1 MSKTVE
7 VPEGYVIVAAVL
19 LLFSIA
25 VTGLY
30 LAGSEGTGMVEDLM
44 AQDGSDNSF
53 VDISDKIE
61 DNPSLRRYG
70 LASVKVQGATRIF
83 VTGYGGPNALMKW
96 EEGSL
101 VSDTPENLKYPDTNA
116 IGAAG
121 CDIDGDGQE
130 EIYVLTTGDQYGGRK
145 DTRDRLYDLQ
155 NGSWVDL
162 FEDSSVTNRYSG
174 RSVACHYSPQ
184 GYSFFVARYAGPM
197 QMITMND
204 DSLEDIAPRYNMDKT
219 TGGRSIVNVPRNG
232 SVDLF
237 VGNERGQNFYYNRTR
252 DGYEEIAEEL
262 GLADVSLPVRGVTV
276 YDRGEDGD
284 LDLVVSNW
292 NSENKIYKRGSEGFT
307 DVASKDFSSRGPARS
322 LMAED
327 FDNDGDTS
335 IYLNNIASRQ
345 KAPNRFFNSRGE
357 EIPIG
362 DASEPQGL
370 GTGATVTDINGDDT
384 LEMVLA
390 HGETGSQPLTMYKI
404 PNDNPSLRIQP
415 LWKSGAPARNAL
427 VKVDGKVKSV
437 DGGSGYLNQME
448 PWAHFGSISAPVN
461 VTVTFPDGRE
471 VSRQVEGDAVRI
483 SHPEG

>member
-1 MSKTVE
+1 MSGNVE
-7 VPEGYVIVAAVL
+7 IKERYILAVAVL
-19 LLFSIA
+19 LLFSVA
-25 VTGLY
+25 VSGLY
-30 LAGSEGTGMVEDLM
+30 FAGSEDTDMGENLM
-44 AQDGSDNSF
+44 DENISDQSF

-70 LASVKVQGATRIF
+70 LASVKVQGETRIF

-96 EEGSL
+96 ENGSL
-101 VSDTPENLKYPDTNA
+101 VSDTPENLKDSDTNA

-155 NGSWVDL
+155 DGSWVDL
-162 FEDSSVTNRYSG
+162 FEDSTVTNRYSG

-197 QMITMND
+197 QMIVMND
-204 DSLEDIAPRYNMDKT
+204 DSLEDIAPRYDMDRT

-237 VGNERGQNFYYNRTR
+237 VGNERGQNFYYSRTG
-252 DGYEEIAEEL
+252 DGYEEIAGEL
-262 GLADVSLPVRGVTV
+262 GLADVSLPARGVTV
-276 YDRGEDGD
+276 YDREEDGD
-284 LDLVVSNW
+284 LDLAVSNW
-292 NSENKIYKRGSEGFT
+292 NSENKIYRRGSGGFT
-307 DVASKDFSSRGPARS
+307 DVTSEDFSRRGPARS

-327 FDNDGDTS
+327 FDNDGNTS

-357 EIPIG
+357 KIPIG
-362 DASEPQGL
+362 EASEPQGL
-370 GTGATVTDINGDDT
+370 GTGATITDINGDGT
-384 LEMVLA
+384 LEMILA
-390 HGETGSQPLTMYKI
+390 HGETGSQPLTMYNI

-448 PWAHFGSISAPVN
+448 PWTHFGNVSAPVK
-461 VTVTFPDGRE
+461 VTVIFPDGRE
-471 VSRQVEGDAVRI
+471 VSRQVEEDTKIRD
-483 SHPEG
+483 PEG

>member
-1 MSKTVE
+1 MSETVE
-7 VPEGYVIVAAVL
+7 VPEGYVILAAVL

-70 LASVKVQGATRIF
+70 LASVKVRGETRIF

-96 EEGSL
+96 EDGSL
-101 VSDTPENLKYPDTNA
+101 VSDTPENLKDSETNA

-197 QMITMND
+197 QMITVND
-204 DSLEDIAPRYNMDKT
+204 NSLEDIAPRYNMDRT

-237 VGNERGQNFYYNRTR
+237 VGNERGQNFYYNQTG
-252 DGYEEIAEEL
+252 DGYEEIAGKL
-262 GLADVSLPVRGVTV
+262 GLADISLPARGVTV

-284 LDLVVSNW
+284 LDLAVSNW
-292 NSENKIYKRGSEGFT
+292 NSENKIYSRGSEGFT
-307 DVASKDFSSRGPARS
+307 DVTPEDFSRRGPARS

-327 FDNDGDTS
+327 FDNDGKTS

-362 DASEPQGL
+362 EASEPQGL
-370 GTGATVTDINGDDT
+370 GTGATVTDINGDST
-384 LEMVLA
+384 LEMILA

-404 PNDNPSLRIQP
+404 PNENPSLRIQP

-448 PWAHFGSISAPVN
+448 PWAHFGNVSTPVK

-471 VSRQVEGDAVRI
+471 ISRQVEEDTKIR
-483 SHPEG
+483 HPEG

>member
-1 MSKTVE
+1 MSETIE
-7 VPEGYVIVAAVL
+7 IPEKYVIVSAVL
-19 LLFSIA
+19 LFFSVA

-30 LAGSEGTGMVEDLM
+30 LAGFEGTGMGENLM
-44 AQDGSDNSF
+44 DQNGSSTSF

-70 LASVKVQGATRIF
+70 LASVKIQDETKIF

-96 EEGSL
+96 EDGSL
-101 VSDTPENLKYPDTNA
+101 VSDTPENLKDPDTNA

-145 DTRDRLYDLQ
+145 DTKDRLYDLQ

-162 FEDSSVTNRYSG
+162 LKNSSATNRYSG

-197 QMITMND
+197 QMITMKDNTVQ
-204 DSLEDIAPRYNMDKT
+204 DIASEYSMDRT

-237 VGNERGQNFYYNRTR
+237 VGNERGQNFYYNRAG
-252 DGYEEIAEEL
+252 DGYEEVAEQL
-262 GLADVSLPVRGVTV
+262 GLADASLPARGVTV

-284 LDLVVSNW
+284 LDLAVSNW
-292 NSENKIYKRGSEGFT
+292 NSKNKIYSRESDGFT
-307 DVASKDFSSRGPARS
+307 DVTPEDFSRKGPARS

-327 FDNDGDTS
+327 FDNDGNTS

-370 GTGATVTDINGDDT
+370 GTGATVADINKDGT
-384 LEMVLA
+384 LELVLA
-390 HGETGSQPLTMYKI
+390 HGETGSQPLTMYRI
-404 PNDNPSLRIQP
+404 PNDRSYLRIQP

-427 VKVDGKVKSV
+427 VEVDGKVKSV

-448 PWAHFGSISAPVN
+448 PWAHFGNVSTPVD
-461 VTVTFPDGRE
+461 VTVTFPDGQQK
-471 VSRQVEGDAVRI
+471 SKKIQDQTATI
-483 SHPEG
+483 DYPER